1 MFVCMAVYACTCMG
15 LCVWVCVM
23 CLCVLC
29 VCCVVCVCVVYVCA
43 CVLISVVFGLSSPQV
58 ILGVTNPKHWT
69 ICCAS
74 SNWRPHLLANG
85 AGEEIRECVCV

>member
-1 MFVCMAVYACTCMG
+1 MYMHGFVCVGVCY
-15 LCVWVCVM
+15 VFVCVV
-23 CLCVLC
+23 CV
-29 VCCVVCVCVVYVCA
+29 CVVCVCVVYVCA

-85 AGEEIRECVCV
+85 AGERDM